1 MKRIGKEKGGTSASG
16 QQSWR
21 ELAGKRQGRIHSPQA
36 RKRRLGKLFRLIG
49 LSLALVGCVALS
61 AWGVVAFQR
70 SDAELQIKTPSKPIE
85 NIQFETNGMLP
96 NAWLSQVVELKL
108 GMTMMEADI
117 YGLKQKLEAH
127 GQVKSAMVERV
138 FPADLRIQIE
148 EQVPVMRLAI
158 ADASGKRQ
166 MQIVGK
172 DGTVYTGVGYPKATL
187 QRLPYVLPYKHSS
200 GSYFPMQGIERVAE
214 LLSYARQAYP
224 NLVKDWQVVS
234 LSHYSGDLDLPG
246 QVIEI
251 RSGSIPRIIFSASS
265 EFGPQ
270 MDRLAYI
277 LEYIEKRGNPSLARI
292 DLSLRGSAAVQF
304 TSGRIGTF

>member
-1 MKRIGKEKGGTSASG
+1 MKRMGKEKGGTSASG

-21 ELAGKRQGRIHSPQA
+21 ELAGKRQSRIQSTQA
-36 RKRRLGKLFRLIG
+36 KKRRQGRLLRLIG
-49 LSLALVGCVALS
+49 LSVALLGCVALS
-61 AWGVVAFQR
+61 VWGVVAFKR
-70 SDAELQIKTPSKPIE
+70 SDTELQLKTPSKPIE

-96 NAWLSQVVELKL
+96 NAWLNQVTGLKR

-127 GQVKSAMVERV
+127 GQVKSAIVERI
-138 FPADLRIQIE
+138 FPSDLRIQVD

-158 ADASGKRQ
+158 ADAEGKRE
-166 MQIVGK
+166 MKIVGEN
-172 DGTVYTGVGYPKATL
+172 GTVYTGVGYPSATL
-187 QRLPYVLPYKHSS
+187 KRLPYVLPYLHNN

-214 LLSYARQAYP
+214 LLNYSRQAYP
-224 NLVKDWQVVS
+224 NLVKSWQVVS

-277 LEYIEKRGNPSLARI
+277 LDYIEKRGSPSLSRV